1 MPLKYIKAYAYM
13 SIIKPAELLRQLRA
27 KGCADGSDT
36 AVINYTMYIYAFSR
50 AGLCAALKQYSNEAA
65 ISEVL
70 RYTDA
75 HHLDMLS
82 LFFSRSDIR
91 PDMAQNM
98 LETARSMI
106 GSISAEFEQL
116 ISGSGADTAAAPAL
130 HRLVALMDI
139 PENAVN
145 KCAAAEL
152 IQAMRGVLEYTFDDC
167 QAMEL
172 L

>member
-1 MPLKYIKAYAYM
+1 
-13 SIIKPAELLRQLRA
+13 
-27 KGCADGSDT
+27 
-36 AVINYTMYIYAFSR
+36 
-50 AGLCAALKQYSNEAA
+50 
-65 ISEVL
+65 
-70 RYTDA
+70 
-75 HHLDMLS
+75 MLS

-106 GSISAEFEQL
+106 GSISDGLEQL
-116 ISGSGADTAAAPAL
+116 ISGSGADTAAVPAL

-152 IQAMRGVLEYTFDDC
+152 TQAMRGVLEYTFDDC